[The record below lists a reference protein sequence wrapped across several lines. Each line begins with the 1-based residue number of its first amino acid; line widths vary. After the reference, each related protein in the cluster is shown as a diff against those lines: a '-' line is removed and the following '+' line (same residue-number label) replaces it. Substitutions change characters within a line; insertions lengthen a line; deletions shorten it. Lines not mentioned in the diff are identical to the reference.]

1 MDTTLLSA
9 TLDALHPGTPV
20 IVDNLAIIPLLPGSP
35 TPVDTRSTPSTSTFS
50 TRRTLSTLSTTA
62 APLEYHVLDD
72 ALASSDAEITEVSE
86 AGVVPEL
93 RFVNRG
99 RKSVLILDGEE
110 LLGAK
115 QNRVVNL
122 TILVPARCELT
133 IPVSCVEAGRWR
145 ARSRSFTSAPRAQ
158 YASGRAKRMATV
170 SCSMAMTGDRRSNQA
185 EVWDDI
191 ADKSM
196 RLQAD
201 SPTAAMEAIY
211 RVHERTVDGFVERI
225 HPVDGQVGAMFAI
238 DDRIVGFDLFDRSST
253 LRKMLP
259 KLVRSAAIDAIDR
272 AGVQRDSR
280 NIPTRSADLRTQASR
295 FLAVTAKVEPEVHPA
310 VGLGEDVRLA
320 APRLTGAAL
329 VVDDQVI
336 HFSAFA
342 L

>member
-1 MDTTLLSA
+1 MHTRLLAA
-9 TLDALHPGTPV
+9 TLEALHFGTPLS
-20 IVDNLAIIPLLPGSP
+20 VDNLAMIPLIAALPQIEP
-35 TPVDTRSTPSTSTFS
+35 QTST
-50 TRRTLSTLSTTA
+50 LD
-62 APLEYHVLDD
+62 YCVMDD
-72 ALASSDAEITEVSE
+72 ALASSVVDITEVSE
-86 AGVVPEL
+86 QGVVPEL

-99 RKSVLILDGEE
+99 TRPVLILDGEE

-115 QNRVVNL
+115 QDRVVNL

-191 ADKSM
+191 ADKST

-253 LRKMLP
+253 LCKTLP
-259 KLVRSAAIDAIDR
+259 KLVRSAAIDAIDS
-272 AGVQRDSR
+272 AGVQRRSGKV
-280 NIPTRSADLRTQASR
+280 PTRSADLPTQASR
-295 FLAVTAKVEPEVHPA
+295 FVAVTSKVETAVHPA

-320 APRLTGAAL
+320 APHLTGAAL
-329 VVDDQVI
+329 VVDGQVI